1 MAVLPSA
8 KEGGRH
14 ADSDRL
20 RDPHTRQR
28 TLSRR
33 DRRARRIG
41 WAADFPGQPQRS
53 AGPAQSGG
61 QNSTSASELRWRPR
75 SAPRSPKSSVSAQ
88 SWQRSAI
95 VAIVGNVS
103 RFPSKAHYF
112 ASSEEAWR
120 RSRPQAGRWSDT
132 GSRLPATAASTR
144 SHAHDRRV
152 PGSQRSHARRGV
164 PSEEA
169 ETEGKSRREAMR
181 CLHPRRVSDAV
192 YGALVAD
199 SGRASLAPA

>member
-1 MAVLPSA
+1 VTQDRGVEISPKVFYCPPSA
-8 KEGGRH
+8 RWQCSRARRRVGGMQIVIGV
-14 ADSDRL
+14 
-20 RDPHTRQR
+20 DPHTRQR

-103 RFPSKAHYF
+103 RFPSKAHF
-112 ASSEEAWR
+112 ASSEEAWH

-164 PSEEA
+164 PS
-169 ETEGKSRREAMR
+169 S
-181 CLHPRRVSDAV
+181 
-192 YGALVAD
+192 
-199 SGRASLAPA
+199 